1 MAPSRNRDAVHGD
14 FDMTDSL
21 NPASLVNFALT
32 DLAPFTLEKA
42 LPDCDIHHLLLL
54 VGRDDVHEAMKHI
67 LRRTTRSLHL
77 NMFGYDDEELNAI
90 IMGIVHNPD
99 VLVQITLDKSQA
111 GGVHER
117 KILDADRA
125 ASLSDFNTHFVVG
138 QSATHSISHTKG
150 FVADGLVGC
159 HGSTNWSTD
168 GEGVFVT
175 PGQSGGVG
183 FKAQNN
189 TQSFFTDGRSVKV
202 FQDRLT
208 SEHLVALNQR
218 PATITPPVPT

>member
-1 MAPSRNRDAVHGD
+1 
-14 FDMTDSL
+14 MTDSL

-138 QSATHSISHTKG
+138 Q
-150 FVADGLVGC
+150 
-159 HGSTNWSTD
+159 GSTNWSTD